1 MRSACGL
8 AERRTV
14 CANTPSTALLAHMRP
29 LGLVR
34 TVVAAAA
41 VIMAVMTSASA
52 QRHNFDARCPAAVTL
67 ECFLH
72 LHGFNHNHTALDT
85 PSRPEPAT
93 ASVPSRSATIRL

>member
-1 MRSACGL
+1 MLSVFYMRSACGL

-72 LHGFNHNHTALDT
+72 LHGFNHNH
-85 PSRPEPAT
+85 SRVT
-93 ASVPSRSATIRL
+93 KTQVYNLLI